1 MNGQTVF
8 NVIKTKPRIVRS
20 DFRMTDDVMPDDV
33 MSSDIIAKIAKLV
46 QHFTK
51 KGSIVGRFE

>member
-1 MNGQTVF
+1 MNRQTVF
-8 NVIKTKPRIVRS
+8 NVIKTNPGIVRS
-20 DFRMTDDVMPDDV
+20 DFRMTDDVMSDDV

-51 KGSIVGRFE
+51 KG